1 MNLTLYIILL
11 LGGLYLLIRGSD
23 IFVEGSV
30 YIAKYFKLSEL
41 LIGMTLVCFG
51 TSMPEL
57 FVSVNGSLKGTS
69 DLVIGNMIGSCLFNL
84 CIILGFVSIIHPVR
98 LLKDTARKDIYMS
111 LVTGTILLLLML
123 DTPGTMLR
131 QNIISRTDGAILL
144 VLFAVFIYYTLY
156 HIVNIAASTRK
167 RKIMRKT
174 EKRTNEERQKAE
186 HKQKIEL
193 VKNIIICILGGS
205 LVYAGSE
212 CVLNGAVGLA
222 TLLGVS
228 ETFIAILI
236 IAVGTSLPEV
246 ATSISAIK
254 KRRINIAVGNLIG
267 SNMYNLLFITG
278 VAGIVNPLNVVTTAL
293 WVDVAVFILVI
304 AILII
309 FTKIRF
315 VNKGSYE
322 LSRLEGIIL
331 IVVYV
336 TYAAYVII
344 RG

>member
-1 MNLTLYIILL
+1 LTLYIVLL

-23 IFVEGSV
+23 IFVDGSV
-30 YIAKYFKLSEL
+30 HIAKFFKLSEL

-69 DLVIGNMIGSCLFNL
+69 DLVIGNMLGSCIFNL
-84 CIILGFVSIIHPVR
+84 CIILGAVSIIHPVR

-111 LVTGTILLLLML
+111 LVTGAIFLLLIL
-123 DTPGTMLR
+123 DTPGTLLTH
-131 QNIISRTDGAILL
+131 NVISRTDGAILL
-144 VLFAVFIYYTLY
+144 VLFAVFMYYNLY

-167 RKIMRKT
+167 RKILKKKERISD
-174 EKRTNEERQKAE
+174 EK
-186 HKQKIEL
+186 KQKIEQKQKL
-193 VKNIIICILGGS
+193 ELIKNIILCLLGGL

-222 TLLGVS
+222 TKLGVS
-228 ETFIAILI
+228 ETFIAILV
-236 IAVGTSLPEV
+236 IAVGTSLPEI

-267 SNMYNLLFITG
+267 SNMYNMLFITG
-278 VAGIVNPLNVVTTAL
+278 TSALFNPLNVATNAI
-293 WVDVAVFILVI
+293 WIDAIVFILVI
-304 AILII
+304 AILIV
-309 FTKIRF
+309 FTKIRYI
-315 VNKGSYE
+315 NKGSYE
-322 LSRLEGIIL
+322 LSRTEGIIL
-331 IVVYV
+331 IVVYIA
-336 TYAAYVII
+336 YAAHVII

>member
-1 MNLTLYIILL
+1 MTLYIILL

-23 IFVEGSV
+23 IFVDGSV
-30 YIAKYFKLSEL
+30 HIAKFFKMSEL

-57 FVSVNGSLKGTS
+57 FVSVNGSLKCTS

-84 CIILGFVSIIHPVR
+84 CIILGVVSIIHPVK

-111 LVTGTILLLLML
+111 LVTGAVFLLLIL
-123 DTPGTMLR
+123 DTLGTNLVG
-131 QNIISRTDGAILL
+131 NVISRTDGAILL
-144 VLFAVFIYYTLY
+144 VLFIVFMYYNLY
-156 HIVNIAASTRK
+156 HSVNFAATRRK
-167 RKIMRKT
+167 RKIQKRKGIKPD
-174 EKRTNEERQKAE
+174 EKDKKMEQ
-186 HKQKIEL
+186 KQKVEL
-193 VKNIIICILGGS
+193 IKNILICLLGGF

-212 CVLNGAVGLA
+212 CVLHGAVGLA
-222 TLLGVS
+222 TKLGVS
-228 ETFIAILI
+228 ETFIAILV
-236 IAVGTSLPEV
+236 IAVGTSLPEI

-267 SNMYNLLFITG
+267 SNMYNMLFITG
-278 VAGIVNPLNVVTTAL
+278 TAAIVNPLNVVTNAL
-293 WVDVAVFILVI
+293 WIDAIVFVFVI

-309 FTKIRF
+309 FTKIRY

-336 TYAAYVII
+336 IYAAYVII

>member
-1 MNLTLYIILL
+1 LTLYIVLL

-23 IFVEGSV
+23 IFVDGSV
-30 YIAKYFKLSEL
+30 HVAKFFKMSEL

-69 DLVIGNMIGSCLFNL
+69 DLVIGNMIGSCLFNI
-84 CIILGFVSIIHPVR
+84 CIILGIVSIVHPVR

-111 LVTGTILLLLML
+111 LVTAVVFLLLML
-123 DTPGTMLR
+123 DTLGTNLIS
-131 QNIISRTDGAILL
+131 NIISRTDGAILL
-144 VLFAVFIYYTLY
+144 VLFILFMYYNLY
-156 HIVNIAASTRK
+156 HSVNFAAMRRK
-167 RKIMRKT
+167 RKIQKRKGMT
-174 EKRTNEERQKAE
+174 PDEKDKKVEQ
-186 HKQKIEL
+186 KQKIEL
-193 VKNIIICILGGS
+193 IKNIILCLLGGL

-222 TLLGVS
+222 IKLGVS
-228 ETFIAILI
+228 ETFIAILV
-236 IAVGTSLPEV
+236 IAVGTSLPEI

-267 SNMYNLLFITG
+267 SNMYNMLFITG
-278 VAGIVNPLNVVTTAL
+278 ASAVINPLHVVTNAL
-293 WVDVAVFILVI
+293 WVDAIVFIAVI

-309 FTKIRF
+309 FTKVRY

-331 IVVYV
+331 IVVYIA
-336 TYAAYVII
+336 YAAYVIM